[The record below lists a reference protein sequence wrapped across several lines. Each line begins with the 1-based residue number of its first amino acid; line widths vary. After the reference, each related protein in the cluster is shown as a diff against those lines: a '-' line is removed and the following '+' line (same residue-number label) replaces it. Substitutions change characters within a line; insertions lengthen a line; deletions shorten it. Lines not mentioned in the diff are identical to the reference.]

1 MLGER
6 GTGFYRK
13 VKELHNV
20 RLVQVNHYHD
30 PKPWIT
36 KAKGVVTIVGTT
48 AFEEAL
54 LGRKSLIFGDV
65 PFELVDGITKVTS
78 FEQLPGLI
86 ADFGEIDNIHSCA
99 AYLQTIRDIGFE
111 IDLFYLMAKAE
122 KILGGK
128 EQSEEKF
135 EKNMEELKKFY
146 YFGYRKWNEVKREN
160 AKGKTT

>member
-1 MLGER
+1 M
-6 GTGFYRK
+6 
-13 VKELHNV
+13 
-20 RLVQVNHYHD
+20 
-30 PKPWIT
+30 
-36 KAKGVVTIVGTT
+36 
-48 AFEEAL
+48 
-54 LGRKSLIFGDV
+54 
-65 PFELVDGITKVTS
+65 DGITKVTS